1 MYTGNSLVA
10 FYARL
15 GLVADAERVFDG
27 MPARD
32 IVSWNTLVDGYMS
45 NRMGALAMAC
55 FQEMNG
61 ALQVRHDSVGII
73 ATLAACCLES
83 ALMQGREIHSYVIR
97 YGLEQDVKAGTSLL
111 DMYCKCGNVLF
122 AENVFVTMPLRTAV
136 TWNCM
141 IGGYALNERPLDA
154 FDCFMQMRA
163 EGFMVDAVTAI
174 NLLGACAQAES
185 SLCGR
190 SVHAYVIRRHF
201 LPHVVLETPL
211 LEMYGKSP

>member
-111 DMYCKCGNVLF
+111 DMYCKCGNILF
-122 AENVFVTMPLRTAV
+122 AENVFA
-136 TWNCM
+136 
-141 IGGYALNERPLDA
+141 
-154 FDCFMQMRA
+154 
-163 EGFMVDAVTAI
+163 
-174 NLLGACAQAES
+174 
-185 SLCGR
+185 
-190 SVHAYVIRRHF
+190 
-201 LPHVVLETPL
+201 
-211 LEMYGKSP
+211 